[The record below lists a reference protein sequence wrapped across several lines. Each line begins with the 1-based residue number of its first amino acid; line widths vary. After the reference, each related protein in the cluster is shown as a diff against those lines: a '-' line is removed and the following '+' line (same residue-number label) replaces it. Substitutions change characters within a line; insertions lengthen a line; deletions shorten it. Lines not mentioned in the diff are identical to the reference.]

1 MKHNRRRGRMNN
13 VGDWVTIKGKEEPAV
28 IREIVRNAAGSVL
41 VYVVLCGARR
51 IFVKPE
57 ELVAFK
63 DPP

>member
-1 MKHNRRRGRMNN
+1 MNN